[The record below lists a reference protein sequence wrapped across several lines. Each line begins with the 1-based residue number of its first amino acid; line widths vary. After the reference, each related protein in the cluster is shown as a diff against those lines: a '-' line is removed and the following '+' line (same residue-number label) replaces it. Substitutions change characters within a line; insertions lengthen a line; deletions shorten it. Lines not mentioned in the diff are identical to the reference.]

1 MWRLDT
7 AHEMIPPA
15 CDGGEKDAGKRSS
28 NGDPTEP
35 TTLHRYRLDGVCKR
49 VLEPTANSH
58 ATGPA
63 DARHAAA
70 SWPDDLNQLAT
81 SALQKWLQLRH
92 GGIKSTSRFRRQLNS
107 GWLAK

>member
-49 VLEPTANSH
+49 VLEPTANS
-58 ATGPA
+58 TPLVPQMRGMPLPA
-63 DARHAAA
+63 GQTISTNLQPARCKNGC
-70 SWPDDLNQLAT
+70 S
-81 SALQKWLQLRH
+81 
-92 GGIKSTSRFRRQLNS
+92 
-107 GWLAK
+107 